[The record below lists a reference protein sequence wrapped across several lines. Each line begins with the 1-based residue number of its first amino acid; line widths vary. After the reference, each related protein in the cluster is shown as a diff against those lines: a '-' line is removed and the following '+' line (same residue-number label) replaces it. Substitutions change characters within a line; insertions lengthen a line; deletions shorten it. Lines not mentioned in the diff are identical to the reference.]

1 MKTERMMAL
10 EGLNKL
16 MEKHYEFV
24 EWADDVYPIRHF
36 IDDYKKDIEEG
47 LDYDYLVLMV
57 YNHDETEVKFYD
69 ARFGLPYNYV
79 WKVIF

>member
-16 MEKHYEFV
+16 MEKHYEKV
-24 EWADDVYPIRHF
+24 EWAGDVYPIRHF

-47 LDYDYLVLMV
+47 LDYDYPVLMV

-69 ARFGLPYNYV
+69 TRFGLPYDYV

>member
-10 EGLNKL
+10 EDLNKL

-24 EWADDVYPIRHF
+24 EWAGDVYPIRHF

-47 LDYDYLVLMV
+47 LDYDYLVFMV
-57 YNHDETEVKFYD
+57 YNHDETKVKFYD

>member
-24 EWADDVYPIRHF
+24 EWAGEVYPIRQF
-36 IDDYKKDIEEG
+36 IDDYIKDIKEG
-47 LDYDYLVLMV
+47 TDFNYPVLML
-57 YNHDETEVKFYD
+57 YNKDETEVKFYD
-69 ARFGLPYNYV
+69 IRLGLPYDYV